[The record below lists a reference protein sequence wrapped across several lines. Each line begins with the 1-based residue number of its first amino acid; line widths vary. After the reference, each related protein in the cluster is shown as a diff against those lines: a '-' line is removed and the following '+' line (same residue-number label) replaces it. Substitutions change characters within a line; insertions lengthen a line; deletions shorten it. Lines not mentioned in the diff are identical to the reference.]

1 VLPGQEFPEQP
12 QIGCAREVG
21 RRREGEGNSRI
32 SEQSFVTVLPA
43 VVSLCPN
50 TARVGL
56 AAFDAANSD
65 SFGPWH
71 ESKKLGELPAED
83 EVDLGLAGK
92 VALVTGST
100 AGIGF
105 AVAKS
110 LAKEGAHVYVNG
122 RTQGRV
128 DAAVAAIAAEG
139 GTGRAEGIVADFSSA
154 AGAEAVIARLP
165 EADVLVNNVGIFE
178 PKPFAEIPDEDW
190 YRFFEVNVMS
200 GVRLSRHY
208 LAGMLRKNW
217 GRILFISSES
227 AVQIPAE
234 MVHYGMT
241 KTAQVAIARGIAEG
255 VAGTGV
261 TVNSI
266 LPGPTESEGV
276 GGFVEDMARQQKKSK
291 EQVEKEF
298 FEFVRPSSLLKRF
311 ATVDEVA
318 AMVTY
323 VASELASATN
333 GAALRVDGGVI
344 RAIL

>member
-1 VLPGQEFPEQP
+1 MDLKLPGK
-12 QIGCAREVG
+12 
-21 RRREGEGNSRI
+21 
-32 SEQSFVTVLPA
+32 T
-43 VVSLCPN
+43 
-50 TARVGL
+50 
-56 AAFDAANSD
+56 
-65 SFGPWH
+65 
-71 ESKKLGELPAED
+71 
-83 EVDLGLAGK
+83 
-92 VALVTGST
+92 ALVTGST

-105 AVAKS
+105 AIAQS
-110 LAKEGAHVYVNG
+110 LANEGAHVYVNG
-122 RTQGRV
+122 RTQARV
-128 DAAVAAIAAEG
+128 DAAITAIRSQAASAKVDGIA
-139 GTGRAEGIVADFSSA
+139 ADFSGP
-154 AGAEAVIARLP
+154 AGAEAVIAKLP
-165 EADVLVNNVGIFE
+165 AVDVLVNNVGIFE
-178 PKPFAEIPDEDW
+178 PKPFTEIPDTDW

-241 KTAQVAIARGIAEG
+241 KTAQIAIARGIAES

-276 GGFVEDMARQQKKSK
+276 AEFVDAMAKQQNKSK
-291 EQVEKEF
+291 KEMEQDF
-298 FEFVRPSSLLKRF
+298 FKYARPSSLLKRF

-318 AMVTY
+318 AMATY
-323 VASELASATN
+323 IAGEPSSATN

-344 RAIL
+344 RAIV